1 MDILNALNPKC
12 DATQRDISAALDE
25 GIKLPAAVLNHV
37 EHCPD
42 CAAFLDAWSGGLE
55 GMLAAP
61 LPPAGMELR
70 ERIHAMPVEVSRVEN
85 TRHRFRGYLSAAA
98 AAVVLG
104 IAGYTLIDVR
114 PVGTTKRT
122 TMAEREYAAIRS
134 DFRRGLAALR
144 EPASAVQRVLR
155 P

>member
-1 MDILNALNPKC
+1 MDILNPLNPKC

-25 GIKLPAAVLNHV
+25 GIKLPAAVLDHV

-42 CAAFLDAWSGGLE
+42 CAAFLDAWSGSLE
-55 GMLAAP
+55 GILAAP
-61 LPPAGMELR
+61 LPHAGPELR
-70 ERIHAMPVEVSRVEN
+70 DKILAMPAEVARVERI
-85 TRHRFRGYLSAAA
+85 RHRFRAYLSAAA

-104 IAGYTLIDVR
+104 VAGYTLIDVP
-114 PVGTTKRT
+114 PVRTTKRAT
-122 TMAEREYAAIRS
+122 VAKREFAAIKS

-144 EPASAVQRVLR
+144 EPASAVQRVLS

>member
-1 MDILNALNPKC
+1 MDNLNPIC

-25 GIKLPAAVLNHV
+25 GIKLPAAVLDHV

-61 LPPAGMELR
+61 LPPAGLALR
-70 ERIHAMPVEVSRVEN
+70 ERILAMPAEVSRVEN

-98 AAVVLG
+98 AVVVLG
-104 IAGYTLIDVR
+104 VAGYTLIDVG
-114 PVGTTKRT
+114 PVGTTRRT
-122 TMAEREYAAIRS
+122 TVAEREYAAIKS
-134 DFRRGLAALR
+134 DFRRGLSALR
-144 EPASAVQRVLR
+144 EPANAVQRVLR

>member
-1 MDILNALNPKC
+1 MDTLNPTC
-12 DATQRDISAALDE
+12 DAIQRDISTALDE
-25 GIKLPAAVLNHV
+25 GIKLPAAVLDHV

-42 CAAFLDAWSGGLE
+42 CATFLDAWSGGLE
-55 GMLAAP
+55 GMLSAP
-61 LPPAGMELR
+61 MPPAGLELR
-70 ERIHAMPVEVSRVEN
+70 ERILAMPTEVSRVEN

-104 IAGYTLIDVR
+104 VAGYTLIDVR

-122 TMAEREYAAIRS
+122 TMAEREFVAIKA

>member
-1 MDILNALNPKC
+1 MDILNPTC
-12 DATQRDISAALDE
+12 DATQRDISAALDD
-25 GIKLPAAVLNHV
+25 GIKLPAAVLDHV

-42 CAAFLDAWSGGLE
+42 CAAFLDAWSGGLNDL
-55 GMLAAP
+55 LAAP
-61 LPPAGMELR
+61 LPSAGLALR
-70 ERIHAMPVEVSRVEN
+70 EKILAMPVETVRVES

-104 IAGYTLIDVR
+104 VCGYTLIDIN
-114 PVGTTKRT
+114 PGGTTKRET
-122 TMAEREYAAIRS
+122 IAERELAAIKS

-144 EPASAVQRVLR
+144 QPTGAIQRILR

>member
-1 MDILNALNPKC
+1 MDILNPIC

-25 GIKLPAAVLNHV
+25 GIKLPAAIVDHV

-61 LPPAGMELR
+61 LPPAGLELR
-70 ERIHAMPVEVSRVEN
+70 EKILGMPAEVSRVES

-98 AAVVLG
+98 AAVVIG

-114 PVGTTKRT
+114 PVGTTKRQT
-122 TMAEREYAAIRS
+122 IAEREYAAIKS
-134 DFRRGLAALR
+134 DFRRGLSALR
-144 EPASAVQRVLR
+144 EPANAVQRVLR